1 MGAVTLGISLLAL
14 SWNVIFNSLFDRL
27 KARLQLTSGGWT
39 RVVHALLFEGGLI
52 ILAVPLIAALMKI
65 SLLEAFIL
73 DIGVLLFFL
82 PYTYVYHWGYDVLR
96 KKSYSPVYLAKLER
110 GHKLQKC
117 PHLGGGQ
124 VPRRVIGVQRET
136 LVRPVGEQLHQAAG
150 LDRRVQAEVEHLRHG
165 MPVFTH
171 AV

>member
-1 MGAVTLGISLLAL
+1 MNPTKSITERVLQALGFEGLALLICTPLLVWITGRPALEMGAVTLGISLLAL

-27 KARLQLTSGGWT
+27 RTRLQLANDGWT

-52 ILAVPLIAALMKI
+52 LMAVPLIAALMKI

-96 KKSYSPVYLAKLER
+96 EKIVNKTPVT
-110 GHKLQKC
+110 Q
-117 PHLGGGQ
+117 
-124 VPRRVIGVQRET
+124 
-136 LVRPVGEQLHQAAG
+136 
-150 LDRRVQAEVEHLRHG
+150 
-165 MPVFTH
+165 
-171 AV
+171 

>member
-1 MGAVTLGISLLAL
+1 MNPTKSITERVCQAIGFEGLALLICTPLLVWITGRPALEMGAVTLGISLLAL

-27 KARLQLTSGGWT
+27 KARLQWTDGGWT

-65 SLLEAFIL
+65 SLLQAFVL

-96 KKSYSPVYLAKLER
+96 EKFVQSR
-110 GHKLQKC
+110 
-117 PHLGGGQ
+117 
-124 VPRRVIGVQRET
+124 VPS
-136 LVRPVGEQLHQAAG
+136 QA
-150 LDRRVQAEVEHLRHG
+150 
-165 MPVFTH
+165 
-171 AV
+171 

>member
-1 MGAVTLGISLLAL
+1 MNPTKSITERVCQAIGFEGLALLICTPLLVWITGRPALEMGAVTLGISLLAL

-27 KARLQLTSGGWT
+27 KARLQWTDGGWP

-96 KKSYSPVYLAKLER
+96 EKFVQPR
-110 GHKLQKC
+110 
-117 PHLGGGQ
+117 
-124 VPRRVIGVQRET
+124 VPS
-136 LVRPVGEQLHQAAG
+136 QA
-150 LDRRVQAEVEHLRHG
+150 
-165 MPVFTH
+165 
-171 AV
+171 

>member
-1 MGAVTLGISLLAL
+1 MSPTKSITERVCQALGFEGLALLICTPLLVWITGRPALEMGSVTLGISLLAL

-27 KARLQLTSGGWT
+27 TSRLQVTGGGWT

-52 ILAVPLIAALMKI
+52 LLAVPLIASLMKI

-82 PYTYVYHWGYDVLR
+82 PYTYVYHWGYD
-96 KKSYSPVYLAKLER
+96 A
-110 GHKLQKC
+110 
-117 PHLGGGQ
+117 
-124 VPRRVIGVQRET
+124 
-136 LVRPVGEQLHQAAG
+136 VR
-150 LDRRVQAEVEHLRHG
+150 DRILRHR
-165 MPVFTH
+165 TL